1 MGKEKKEAM
10 NESAIGSAFEISLR
24 ILLMLNALSPAKL
37 DEQQIGEID
46 FIAVYAADFEL
57 LDENLHGYSNYR
69 YSEFPAR
76 KQMVSSALKNL
87 VLDKYVRLYPTS
99 SGYRYSLL
107 ESGKMVCSKLTSGYA
122 KEYILAIQSV
132 VDRFDKADA
141 AIMLKEINRLTIQS
155 LKEVGH
161 D

>member
-1 MGKEKKEAM
+1 M

-122 KEYILAIQSV
+122 KEYILAVQSV

-141 AIMLKEINRLTIQS
+141 AIMLKEINRLTLQS

>member
-1 MGKEKKEAM
+1 MDKEKKEAM
-10 NESAIGSAFEISLR
+10 NESAIGSTFEISLR
-24 ILLMLNALSPAKL
+24 ILLMLNELSPTKL
-37 DEQQIGEID
+37 DEQQIGAID
-46 FIAVYAADFEL
+46 FIAVYAADFGL

-87 VLDKYVRLYPTS
+87 VLDGYVRLHPTS

-107 ESGKMVCSKLTSGYA
+107 ESGKTVCTKLTSGYA

-132 VDRFDKADA
+132 VDGFDKTDA
-141 AIMLKEINRLTIQS
+141 AAMLKEINRLTIQS
-155 LKEVGH
+155 LQEVGH
-161 D
+161 E

>member
-1 MGKEKKEAM
+1 M

-24 ILLMLNALSPAKL
+24 ILLMLNELSPSKL

-46 FIAVYAADFEL
+46 FIAVYAADFGL

-87 VLDKYVRLYPTS
+87 VLDKYVRLSPSS

-107 ESGKMVCSKLTSGYA
+107 DSGKTVCSKLTSGYA
-122 KEYILAIQSV
+122 KEYILAVQSV
-132 VDRFDKADA
+132 VDSFDKPDA
-141 AIMLKEINRLTIQS
+141 PNMLKEINRLTIQS
-155 LKEVGH
+155 LKEFGH
-161 D
+161 E